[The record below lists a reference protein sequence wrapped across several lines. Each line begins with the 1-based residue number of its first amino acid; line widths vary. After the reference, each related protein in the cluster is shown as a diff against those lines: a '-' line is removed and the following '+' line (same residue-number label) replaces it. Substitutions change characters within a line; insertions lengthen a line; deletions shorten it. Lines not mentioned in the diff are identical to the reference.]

1 MDGNAELLVSS
12 TISTDSESIFRL
24 YLSKLAEAT
33 VDPVWLA
40 NELSSE
46 GLLNAQTRN
55 DLITTTG
62 VSAHNKAIQLWSQI
76 ETIVKFHENPRR
88 ALLTVCNVMKQ
99 RAELAPLAKTIISQL
114 MPHGKNLLCYNLISN
129 L

>member
-1 MDGNAELLVSS
+1 MVMDGNAELLVMLLLSMF
-12 TISTDSESIFRL
+12 STDSELTSLIRL

-62 VSAHNKAIQLWSQI
+62 VSAHNKAIQLWSQM
-76 ETIVKFHENPRR
+76 ETIVKVQENPRQ
-88 ALLTVCNVMKQ
+88 ALRCL
-99 RAELAPLAKTIISQL
+99 
-114 MPHGKNLLCYNLISN
+114 
-129 L
+129 